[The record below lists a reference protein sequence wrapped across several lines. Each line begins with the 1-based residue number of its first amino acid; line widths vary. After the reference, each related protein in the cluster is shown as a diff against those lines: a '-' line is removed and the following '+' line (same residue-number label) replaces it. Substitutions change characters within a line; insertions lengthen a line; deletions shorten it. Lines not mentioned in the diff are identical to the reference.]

1 MFNKFDEFDKHSSI
15 FKLIKC
21 LQFPRVKCVTEINNY
36 KTFTKQKKS
45 DIIEEWKE

>member
-1 MFNKFDEFDKHSSI
+1 MFGRFSNKTAEKYPDF
-15 FKLIKC
+15 IKATGYGT
-21 LQFPRVKCVTEINNY
+21 TEINNY